1 MGALVQT
8 ELACLSESHFT
19 ALELAGE
26 RLCTCM
32 DVHVLFQVLLE
43 SKLASTNPTFELK
56 RFVVR
61 RQMSAQGELSC
72 VCLWAARLI
81 ALIVARVSELCH

>member
-19 ALELAGE
+19 ALELASE
-26 RLCTCM
+26 RFITCM

-56 RFVVR
+56 RLVV
-61 RQMSAQGELSC
+61 
-72 VCLWAARLI
+72 
-81 ALIVARVSELCH
+81 